1 MNPYEVLG
9 VNPTDDEETI
19 KKAYRNLV
27 KKYHPDRYVNSPL
40 KDEASEKLKEI
51 NLAYDIITGKAN
63 PQQNTQSQGYSGY
76 GNYGGGYYNT
86 GNFEASFQNV
96 RTLISLGFL
105 DAAEQM
111 LQKLPKTAEWYYL
124 TGIIQRNRGW
134 YQSAKENIYK
144 AAEMDPYNQEYQDAK
159 YRFDTQTSDFRGT
172 YWANFNPCSICAS
185 GLCLSYFCCGGRFV
199 PCLCFC

>member
-51 NLAYDIITGKAN
+51 NLAYDIITGKSS
-63 PQQNTQSQGYSGY
+63 PQQSTQSHNNSGY
-76 GNYGGGYYNT
+76 GGYYNT
-86 GNFEASFQNV
+86 GNFEPSFQNV
-96 RTLISLGFL
+96 RTLITLGFL
-105 DAAEQM
+105 DAADAM
-111 LQKLPKTAEWYYL
+111 LQKLPRTAEWYYL
-124 TGIIQRNRGW
+124 TGLIQRNRGW

-144 AAEMDPYNQEYQDAK
+144 ACEMDPQNPEYQNAK
-159 YRFDTQTSDFRGT
+159 YNFERQTSDFREV
-172 YWANFNPCSICAS
+172 YWTNFNPCSLCVT
-185 GLCLSYFCCGGRFV
+185 GLCVSQICCGGRFV